1 MAFKKSSSPVVESS
15 RIRSSALS
23 SIDPKLDLGNGL
35 TLAKYQAAIQDIQGR
50 LDTYN
55 AALSQ
60 ADDAANNLRA
70 GEKELREL
78 SERMLAGVGVTYGK
92 DSSQYEKAGGTRK
105 SEIKRPAKAKAA
117 AAAANSAGGSK

>member
-15 RIRSSALS
+15 RIRSAALGT
-23 SIDPKLDLGNGL
+23 IDPALDMGGDL

-50 LDTYN
+50 LDAYN

-78 SERMLAGVGVTYGK
+78 SERMLAGVGARYGK

-105 SEIKRPAKAKAA
+105 SEIKRPARAKAA
-117 AAAANSAGGSK
+117 AAASNSAGGSK